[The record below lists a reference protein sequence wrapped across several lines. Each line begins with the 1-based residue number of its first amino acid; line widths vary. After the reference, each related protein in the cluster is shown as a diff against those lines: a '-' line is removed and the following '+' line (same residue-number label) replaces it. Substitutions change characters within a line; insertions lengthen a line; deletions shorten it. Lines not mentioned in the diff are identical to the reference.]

1 MSETQTTI
9 TTNKTMKLSTI
20 QEAINAEID
29 EPVLAIRGKLTK
41 LFERFSGE
49 SQYGVWTLQNG
60 QLADDEGTVIKLQLS
75 NREEMPQNWR
85 NQTIEIRCG
94 KGAKGSGYTGVKRIA
109 DKKDKSPVLQLSDKA
124 EVFLFKDEHQP
135 ESTPA
140 NGNAKAPTSPQ
151 DAPKPSGS
159 GVIPK
164 AEDYAPEPA
173 PTPKGATAQMAQ
185 GMAQMYQIA
194 NTQYA
199 AIRMVHEYLV
209 PSLAKHGITVDPQQE
224 AALVQN
230 MLIQM
235 YYQKGHHNFPL
246 TRFIKAEAPKE
257 PTPEDLDQSGP
268 EQPF

>member
-1 MSETQTTI
+1 
-9 TTNKTMKLSTI
+9 MKLSTI

-75 NREEMPQNWR
+75 NREEMPQAWR

-124 EVFLFKDEHQP
+124 EVFLFKSEHQP
-135 ESTPA
+135 ETEELPKQPQTA
-140 NGNAKAPTSPQ
+140 APNG
-151 DAPKPSGS
+151 APKASGS
-159 GVIPK
+159 PPAASQAPKSNIIP
-164 AEDYAPEPA
+164 AADEFAPEPPPA
-173 PTPKGATAQMAQ
+173 PKGATAQMAQ
-185 GMAQMYQIA
+185 GMSQMYQIA

-209 PSLAKHGITVDPQQE
+209 PSLQKHGITVDPQQE

-235 YYQKGHHNFPL
+235 YYQRGHHNFPS
-246 TRFIKAEAPKE
+246 TRFIKAEPPKE

>member
-1 MSETQTTI
+1 
-9 TTNKTMKLSTI
+9 MKLSTI

-60 QLADDEGTVIKLQLS
+60 LLSDDEGTTIKLQLS
-75 NREEMPQNWR
+75 NREEMPQSWR
-85 NQTIEIRCG
+85 NQTVEIRCG

-124 EVFLFKDEHQP
+124 EVFLFKNEHQP
-135 ESTPA
+135 EEDEPA
-140 NGNAKAPTSPQ
+140 KPAKPAQSAAPNGDAKAPSSPQ
-151 DAPKPSGS
+151 DAPKPSGG
-159 GVIPK
+159 GVIPQ
-164 AEDYAPEPA
+164 ASEYAPEPPLS
-173 PTPKGATAQMAQ
+173 PTSKMAQ

-199 AIRMVHEYLV
+199 AVRMVHEYLV

-224 AALVQN
+224 AGLVQN

-235 YYQKGHHNFPL
+235 YYQKGHHNFPG
-246 TRFIKAEAPKE
+246 TRFIKAESPK
-257 PTPEDLDQSGP
+257 PQDTPEDLDQSGP
-268 EQPF
+268 EKPF